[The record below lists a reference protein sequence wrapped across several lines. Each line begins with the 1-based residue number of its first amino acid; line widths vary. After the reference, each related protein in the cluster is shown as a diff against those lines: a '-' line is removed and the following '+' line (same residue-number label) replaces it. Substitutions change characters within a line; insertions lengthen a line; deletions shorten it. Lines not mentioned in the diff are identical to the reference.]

1 MPKQETKKSNHSA
14 TLDHVK
20 EMLDQA
26 TDTLNTMMNSTD
38 LPDTPR
44 TEIVKSL
51 ETFHKIAQLARILY
65 KDVEKVHA
73 DVNSWF
79 RSVEIKYPSSL
90 KMHDMDKRISFLS
103 DAMKSIYDI
112 TDIDIPQV
120 GDLPQ
125 ATQEEDYDNFL
136 NDFSWSLDDAV
147 VQSESAI
154 ADLRMAND

>member
-1 MPKQETKKSNHSA
+1 MKEPETKKSNHSA
-14 TLDHVK
+14 TLDHVRN
-20 EMLDQA
+20 MLDRA

-44 TEIVKSL
+44 TEVVQSL
-51 ETFHKIAQLARILY
+51 ETFHKIAQLAEILY
-65 KDVEKVHA
+65 QDVEKVHT

-79 RSVEIKYPSSL
+79 RSVEVKYPNSL

-103 DAMKSIYDI
+103 DAMKSIHDI
-112 TDIDIPQV
+112 VDIDIPGV

-125 ATQEEDYDNFL
+125 ASQEEDYENFL
-136 NDFSWSLDDAV
+136 NDFSWSLDDVV

-154 ADLRMAND
+154 ADLRMVNH